1 MTRGLFIL
9 IVIAVILGSWCGD
22 QDEYN
27 DNYDDP
33 EPYYYSRPGG

>member
-1 MTRGLFIL
+1 MTRGLFAVVVVMSLL
-9 IVIAVILGSWCGD
+9 IMWCGD
-22 QDEYN
+22 KDEYK